1 MAGVRRDPRGSDL
14 LLGSRSRLWPA
25 RRLRDAVLADHD
37 QVWSFVGF
45 PTYGD
50 GPFEDI
56 GVETTVPLR
65 AAFVLICA
73 GEAIVGWMLWQHR
86 SSATTLSLALLPL
99 ELVFWIGFALPFA
112 FVLGAARTVLVDMAR
127 AAARRGRQPAR
138 R

>member
-1 MAGVRRDPRGSDL
+1 VIRAAAICSWVLPAGFGLPGVYGT
-14 LLGSRSRLWPA
+14 WYF
-25 RRLRDAVLADHD
+25 ADHD

-56 GVETTVPLR
+56 GVETTVRLL

-112 FVLGAARTVLVDMAR
+112 FVIGAARTVLVVMAR
-127 AAARRGRQPAR
+127 SAARRGQQPAR